1 MQEDDTYI
9 PRMINSGSVIF
20 VWDADSFT
28 IAIIVFIIF
37 SMLGSIVI
45 AAILSTLAVKSWVRL
60 KEEDGA
66 GLVVRLIYWFFWS
79 GILVRG
85 NAPISEIKE
94 YIG

>member
-9 PRMINSGSVIF
+9 PRMINSGAVIF
-20 VWDADSFT
+20 VWNADSFT

-45 AAILSTLAVKSWVRL
+45 AAILATLAVKSWVRL

-66 GLVVRLIYWFFWS
+66 GLVIRLIYWFFWS

-85 NAPISEIKE
+85 NAPISEVKE